1 MNYCSLS
8 KRIIYEDYVYYNLLE
23 LCETDIKFINIIK
36 SSYLTL
42 MKELTETS
50 DISDELFISN
60 LRKINEYGIIY
71 VCVKGDYSDFEIIGS
86 GTLIVEPKIIRGG
99 KPVGHIEDIV
109 VKKKYRGNKI
119 SFFILDLL
127 KKTASDIG
135 CYKVILDCTENLCHV
150 YELNN
155 FQKKGVQMAIYF

>member
-50 DISDELFISN
+50 DISDELFM
-60 LRKINEYGIIY
+60 Y
-71 VCVKGDYSDFEIIGS
+71 V
-86 GTLIVEPKIIRGG
+86 
-99 KPVGHIEDIV
+99 
-109 VKKKYRGNKI
+109 
-119 SFFILDLL
+119 
-127 KKTASDIG
+127 
-135 CYKVILDCTENLCHV
+135 
-150 YELNN
+150 
-155 FQKKGVQMAIYF
+155 